1 MDPEHGDFHAN
12 ALIIIP
18 LLGKNNLKFRAR
30 ALLDSGSGTN
40 FVSSD
45 ILPFINYEYLATKTM
60 KVSGINTSESK
71 TYDLVKIFI
80 SNNKCPTKE
89 IKCFTLPGI
98 INYNVDKK
106 SYDSFMLDCIEL
118 ENFLDP
124 LQAETDHKPGLALIL
139 GPGAIGDISEKS
151 PSFFNSH
158 LANSMTGHN
167 KCQSSYL
174 RF

>member
-1 MDPEHGDFHAN
+1 
-12 ALIIIP
+12 
-18 LLGKNNLKFRAR
+18 
-30 ALLDSGSGTN
+30 
-40 FVSSD
+40 
-45 ILPFINYEYLATKTM
+45 M

-80 SNNKCPTKE
+80 SNDKCPTKE

-118 ENFLDP
+118 EFFLDP

-151 PSFFNSH
+151 PSFSNSH
-158 LANSMTGHN
+158 FIDNTYFGPAISGRLPSIDQTVSFRAGLDFYKDSIADENFF
-167 KCQSSYL
+167 L
-174 RF
+174 